1 MPEIGLQVRIVTEAF
16 DPQAAAAAFC
26 AGHDDAGALVTFC
39 GYCRSA
45 NKGEAVAE
53 LRLDQ
58 YEGFTE
64 KEITRIAQDVAAR
77 FSCPDLLVI
86 HRVGV
91 IRPGEAIVM
100 VAALG
105 THRANAFEAVKVLM
119 DYLKTDAPL
128 WKKETGPSGAR
139 WIEPRAEDY
148 ARRQQADKPEA
159 GAA

>member
-1 MPEIGLQVRIVTEAF
+1 VQVRIVADAF
-16 DPQAAAAAFC
+16 DPQAEAAAFR
-26 AGHDDAGALVTFC
+26 AGRDDAGALVTFC

-64 KEITRIAQDVAAR
+64 KEITRITQEVAAR
-77 FSCPDLLVI
+77 FSCPNLLVI

-91 IRPGEAIVM
+91 IKPGEAIVM

-148 ARRQQADKPEA
+148 ARRQQVDKPEA

>member
-1 MPEIGLQVRIVTEAF
+1 VQVRIVTEIF
-16 DPQAAAAAFC
+16 DPQAEAAAFSF
-26 AGHDDAGALVTFC
+26 GRDDVGALVTFC
-39 GYCRSA
+39 GYCRA
-45 NKGEAVAE
+45 VYKGEAVEE

-64 KEITRIAQDVAAR
+64 KEIIRITQEVAAR
-77 FSCPDLLVI
+77 LSCPDLLVI

-91 IRPGEAIVM
+91 IRPGEAIVL
-100 VAALG
+100 VAAIAA
-105 THRANAFEAVKVLM
+105 HRADAFEAVKVLM

-139 WIEPRAEDY
+139 WVEPRPEDY
-148 ARRQQADKPEA
+148 ARRQQVDKSKV

>member
-1 MPEIGLQVRIVTEAF
+1 MPATGLQVRIVAEAF
-16 DPQAAAAAFC
+16 DPQAEAAAFC
-26 AGHDDAGALVTFC
+26 AGRDDAGALVTFC

-64 KEITRIAQDVAAR
+64 KEITRITQDVAAR
-77 FSCPDLLVI
+77 FSCPDILVI

-91 IRPGEAIVM
+91 VRPGEAIVL

-105 THRANAFEAVKVLM
+105 THRANAFEAVKALM

>member
-1 MPEIGLQVRIVTEAF
+1 VPGTGLQVRIVTEAF
-16 DPQAAAAAFC
+16 DPQTEAAAFC
-26 AGHDDAGALVTFC
+26 AGRDDAGALVTFC

-64 KEITRIAQDVAAR
+64 KEITRITQDVAAR

-91 IRPGEAIVM
+91 IRPGEAIVL

-148 ARRQQADKPEA
+148 ARRQQVDKPEA

>member
-1 MPEIGLQVRIVTEAF
+1 MQVRIVVDAF
-16 DPQAAAAAFC
+16 DPQAEATAFC
-26 AGHDDAGALVTFC
+26 AGRDDIGALVSFC

-45 NKGEAVAE
+45 NKGEVVEA

-64 KEITRIAQDVAAR
+64 KEIARITQEVAAR

-91 IRPGEAIVM
+91 IKPGEAIVL

-139 WIEPRAEDY
+139 WIEPRTEDH
-148 ARRQQADKPEA
+148 ARRRQAEKDMA
-159 GAA
+159 

>member
-1 MPEIGLQVRIVTEAF
+1 MRVRIVKEAF
-16 DPQAAAAAFC
+16 DPQAEAAAFSV
-26 AGHDDAGALVTFC
+26 GRDDVGALVSFC
-39 GYCRSA
+39 GICR
-45 NKGEAVAE
+45 KDEAVAE

-58 YEGFTE
+58 YEGFTA
-64 KEITRIAQDVAAR
+64 KEITRIAQEVAAR

-91 IRPGEAIVM
+91 IKPGEAIVL
-100 VAALG
+100 VAALA

-128 WKKETGPSGAR
+128 WKKETGPAGAR
-139 WIEPRAEDY
+139 WVEPRADDY
-148 ARRQQADKPEA
+148 ARRQQADGPEA